1 MCSEPGCKSSVFS
14 YLWRRACHAPQ
25 AHAGSWHPAPPG
37 ARAKGWT
44 YLQALL
50 TSRTR
55 DTPVWAAATSMC
67 RMTSVESRQA
77 PSVSRPRTSAE
88 TTRAWSHAPT
98 CAGGHQLV
106 QPLHRHAAGVV
117 EVGHIQ
123 ARGRVRGV
131 HHEVPHHQEGPH
143 SVQPGCPVTTQPGRE
158 QRARKRHEEHA
169 CPLPRLHTSG
179 HHAADTTDSETRPG
193 AKVKPA
199 LALRASRVTPWVRA
213 QPRAHP
219 KHVPGAGQSK
229 DRRLLPPQAGQA
241 DHGPCRPGLD
251 PAPDPGRAPG

>member
-1 MCSEPGCKSSVFS
+1 MSRCVYASMRAEPGGRSSVFS
-14 YLWRRACHAPQ
+14 YLRRRACRAPR
-25 AHAGSWHPAPPG
+25 AHTGPWHPAPPG

-50 TSRTR
+50 TSRKR

-67 RMTSVESRQA
+67 RTTSVENGQA
-77 PSVSRPRTSAE
+77 PSALQARASAE
-88 TTRAWSHAPT
+88 TTWPRSREPT
-98 CAGGHQLV
+98 CAGGHELV
-106 QPLHRHAAGVV
+106 QPLHRHATGVV

-123 ARGRVRGV
+123 ARGRVCGI

-158 QRARKRHEEHA
+158 QTAGKRREEHA
-169 CPLPRLHTSG
+169 RPLPHLHASG
-179 HHAADTTDSETRPG
+179 RHTADMTDSETPPG

-213 QPRAHP
+213 QPRARP
-219 KHVPGAGQSK
+219 RCRAEQ
-229 DRRLLPPQAGQA
+229 GQA
-241 DHGPCRPGLD
+241 
-251 PAPDPGRAPG
+251 PAASPSWSG